1 MQTEQYFFDSA
12 ITNRKNQWVKIHSIK
27 RPISTIRLFEG
38 TLFIKSKK
46 HDLYKPKFFKLFSDR
61 LNIYKVICPISQFQ
75 NCREQKETAALFLT
89 NVYLDL
95 SSQNIVEKDGHSIVL
110 FSGSKKYYFRAKS
123 QEQKQKW
130 IEHFIKTCIL
140 NNYRDIFLNLKVIGK
155 GTYAKVLLAQRKVNQ
170 SKYAVKTFQKSA
182 LLDKNNKQRQGL
194 LNEIDLLR
202 SCDHPNIIK
211 LYEIYESGDYIY
223 LVMELLEGGELFDL
237 ILETQSFQES
247 KVALIMF
254 KIFDALEY
262 LHTKNIM
269 HRDIKPENILLK
281 DKSENF
287 EIKIADFGL
296 ASYTEADL
304 IIARCGT
311 PGYVAP
317 EIFEDKK
324 YNEKVDVFSAG
335 IILYILLSGQAPFFG
350 NSLDEIMEKNRD
362 CQINFKDLKVSEDAL
377 DLLKKSL
384 EPNPECR
391 ISSLEALSHP
401 FISHLYKRE
410 SNHADDIKL
419 NNDGSNEKFSILDN
433 MKKFGQCDLRSRIL
447 KCNQNELIQQ
457 TPFLGVREYDP
468 IKASSDSWLLEKSS
482 INDSNQLF
490 RSPNIQQ
497 QQSDSDCSILS
508 SPDSKKET
516 SRQLQFS
523 ALQQITFRQPPNQ
536 SLYPPQSQY
545 KSQLQM
551 NLKKANQI
559 RDQLKKLG

>member
-1 MQTEQYFFDSA
+1 MQTEQLFFDS
-12 ITNRKNQWVKIHSIK
+12 TNTNERNQWVKLNSIK

-38 TLFIKSKK
+38 TLLIKSKK
-46 HDLYKPKFFKLFSDR
+46 QDLYKQKFFKLFSDR
-61 LNIYKVICPISQFQ
+61 LNIYN
-75 NCREQKETAALFLT
+75 NCREQKEIAALFLT

-95 SSQNIVEKDGHSIVL
+95 NPQNIMEKDKHSIVL
-110 FSGSKKYYFRAKS
+110 LSGSKKYNFIAKS

-130 IEHFIKTCIL
+130 IEHLKKTCIL

-155 GTYAKVLLAQRKVNQ
+155 GTYAKVILAQRKLNQ

-202 SCDHPNIIK
+202 SCHHPNIIK

-237 ILETQSFQES
+237 ILETKCFQES

-287 EIKIADFGL
+287 DLKIADFGL
-296 ASYTEADL
+296 ASYTESDL
-304 IIARCGT
+304 IITKCGT

-317 EIFEDKK
+317 EILEDKK

-335 IILYILLSGQAPFFG
+335 IILYILLSGQAPFYG

-362 CQINFKDLKVSEDAL
+362 CQINFKDLQVSEDAL

-401 FISHLYKRE
+401 FISRLYRRE
-410 SNHADDIKL
+410 SNNVDEINL
-419 NNDGSNEKFSILDN
+419 NNQGLNDKLSIIDN
-433 MKKFGQCDLRSRIL
+433 MKKFGQYDLRSKIS
-447 KCNQNELIQQ
+447 KCKQNELIQQ
-457 TPFLGVREYDP
+457 TPFLGVREFDP
-468 IKASSDSWLLEKSS
+468 IKASSDSWLMEKSNN
-482 INDSNQLF
+482 IDTNKKYC
-490 RSPNIQQ
+490 SPNIQQ
-497 QQSDSDCSILS
+497 QSSDSDCSILS
-508 SPDSKKET
+508 TPDSRKET
-516 SRQLQFS
+516 QKQLQFS
-523 ALQQITFRQPPNQ
+523 ALQQITFRQSPSQSIYSPQNQ
-536 SLYPPQSQY
+536 SKPQM
-545 KSQLQM
+545 QM

>member
-1 MQTEQYFFDSA
+1 MQTEQFFFDS
-12 ITNRKNQWVKIHSIK
+12 TNNNERSQWVKLNQIK

-46 HDLYKPKFFKLFSDR
+46 HDLYKPKFFKLFTDR
-61 LNIYKVICPISQFQ
+61 LNIYNNS
-75 NCREQKETAALFLT
+75 REQKEIAALFLT

-95 SSQNIVEKDGHSIVL
+95 ISQNIMEKDKHPIVL
-110 FSGSKKYYFRAKS
+110 ISGSKKYIFNAKS

-130 IEHFIKTCIL
+130 IEKFKMTCIL

-155 GTYAKVLLAQRKVNQ
+155 GTYAKVLLAQRKQNQ

-182 LLDKNNKQRQGL
+182 LIDKNNKQRQGL

-237 ILETQSFQES
+237 ILETQCFQES

-287 EIKIADFGL
+287 ELKIADFGL

-304 IIARCGT
+304 LITRCGT

-317 EIFEDKK
+317 EILEDKK

-335 IILYILLSGQAPFFG
+335 IILYILLSGQAPFYG
-350 NSLDEIMEKNRD
+350 NSLDEIIEKNRD

-377 DLLKKSL
+377 DLLKRSL
-384 EPNPECR
+384 EPNPEYR

-401 FISHLYKRE
+401 FISRLYRRE
-410 SNHADDIKL
+410 SNHVDEINFDQNL
-419 NNDGSNEKFSILDN
+419 NEKYSILDS
-433 MKKFGQCDLRSRIL
+433 MKKFGQNDLRSKIS
-447 KCNQNELIQQ
+447 KCKQNELIQQ

-468 IKASSDSWLLEKSS
+468 IKASSDSWLMEKST
-482 INDSNQLF
+482 NLDSKQIF
-490 RSPNIQQ
+490 CSPNLQQ
-497 QQSDSDCSILS
+497 SSSDSDCSILS
-508 SPDSKKET
+508 TPEQKKET
-516 SRQLQFS
+516 QRQFQFS
-523 ALQQITFRQPPNQ
+523 ALQQIAFRNSPTQ
-536 SLYPPQSQY
+536 SIYSPQSQT
-545 KSQLQM
+545 KPQIQM
-551 NLKKANQI
+551 NFKKANQI
-559 RDQLKKLG
+559 RDQLKKLGS

>member
-1 MQTEQYFFDSA
+1 MQTEQFFFDSS
-12 ITNRKNQWVKIHSIK
+12 NSNERNQWVKLNSIR

-38 TLFIKSKK
+38 TLFVKSKK
-46 HDLYKPKFFKLFSDR
+46 HDFYKPKFFRLFSDR
-61 LNIYKVICPISQFQ
+61 LNIYNNP
-75 NCREQKETAALFLT
+75 REQKEVAALFLT

-95 SSQNIVEKDGHSIVL
+95 NSQNILEKDKHPIVL
-110 FSGSKKYYFRAKS
+110 LSGSKKYVFNARS
-123 QEQKQKW
+123 QEQRQKW
-130 IEHFIKTCIL
+130 IDQFKKTCIL
-140 NNYRDIFLNLKVIGK
+140 NNYRDIYLNLKVIGK
-155 GTYAKVLLAQRKVNQ
+155 GTYAKVLLAQRKQNQ
-170 SKYAVKTFQKSA
+170 NKYAVKTFQKSA
-182 LLDKNNKQRQGL
+182 LMDKNNKQRQGL

-237 ILETQSFQES
+237 ILETQCFQES

-287 EIKIADFGL
+287 DLKIADFGL

-304 IIARCGT
+304 LITRCGT

-317 EIFEDKK
+317 EILEDKK

-335 IILYILLSGQAPFFG
+335 IILYILLSGQAPFYG
-350 NSLDEIMEKNRD
+350 NSLDEIIEKNRD
-362 CQINFKDLKVSEDAL
+362 CQINYKDLKVSEDAL
-377 DLLKKSL
+377 DLLKRSL
-384 EPNPECR
+384 EPNPDDR

-401 FISHLYKRE
+401 FISRLYRRE
-410 SNHADDIKL
+410 SNH
-419 NNDGSNEKFSILDN
+419 NDETNLTQHLNEKYSIIDS
-433 MKKFGQCDLRSRIL
+433 MKKFGQNDLRSKIS
-447 KCNQNELIQQ
+447 KCKQNELIQQ

-468 IKASSDSWLLEKSS
+468 IKASSDSWLMEKSS
-482 INDSNQLF
+482 IIDSKQIF
-490 RSPNIQQ
+490 CSPNLQQ
-497 QQSDSDCSILS
+497 QSSDSDCSILS
-508 SPDSKKET
+508 TPESRKET
-516 SRQLQFS
+516 QRQLQFS
-523 ALQQITFRQPPNQ
+523 ALQQIAFRHSPSQ
-536 SLYPPQSQY
+536 SIQSPQSQQ

-559 RDQLKKLG
+559 RDQLKKLGS

>member
-27 RPISTIRLFEG
+27 RPISTIRLYEG

-61 LNIYKVICPISQFQ
+61 LNIYK

-89 NVYLDL
+89 TVYLDL
-95 SSQNIVEKDGHSIVL
+95 SQQNIVEKDGHPIVL
-110 FSGSKKYYFRAKS
+110 FSGSKKYIFRAKS
-123 QEQKQKW
+123 QEQRQKW
-130 IEHFIKTCIL
+130 IEHFKKTCIL

-247 KVALIMF
+247 KVSLIMF

-287 EIKIADFGL
+287 DIKIADFGL

-317 EIFEDKK
+317 EIFENKK

-335 IILYILLSGQAPFFG
+335 IILYILLSGQAPFDG

-410 SNHADDIKL
+410 SNYVDDIKI

-447 KCNQNELIQQ
+447 KSNQNELIQQ
-457 TPFLGVREYDP
+457 TPFLGVREFDP
-468 IKASSDSWLLEKSS
+468 IKASSDSWLMEKSS
-482 INDSNQLF
+482 TIDPNYLF

-508 SPDSKKET
+508 SPDSKKEKT
-516 SRQLQFS
+516 RQLQFS

-545 KSQLQM
+545 KSQLQL